1 MNNQQIKEWIDDLE
15 DAALGYVSGYPDPLR
30 LNAAAASIG
39 LRELLK
45 THAIVPRVPSDGL
58 LVSMAMR
65 NNHGFG
71 LLSESAKASAL
82 IPMRQIHEE
91 VVGIGFYRHDRDP
104 KYKAMIEASEN
115 NPELSQSESKEE

>member
-1 MNNQQIKEWIDDLE
+1 MNKQQIEEWIDAYQYWGDSE
-15 DAALGYVSGYPDPLR
+15 NGHNSAMVIEVSD
-30 LNAAAASIG
+30 

-45 THAIVPRVPSDGL
+45 THAIAPREPSDGL

-65 NNHGFG
+65 NDHGFG

-104 KYKAMIEASEN
+104 KYKAIIEASEKG
-115 NPELSQSESKEE
+115 ELDE

>member
-1 MNNQQIKEWIDDLE
+1 MNKQQIEEWIEANKQLVFVDENHAEHVIPMDKF
-15 DAALGYVSGYPDPLR
+15 R
-30 LNAAAASIG
+30 K
-39 LRELLK
+39 LLK
-45 THAIVPRVPSDGL
+45 DNAIAPREPSDGL